1 MKTYIWQTMRRSLE
15 IIVSSFKMALQEF
28 RANKLR
34 TFLSLFGITVGIF
47 CIISVLAIINS
58 METAVK
64 DNLNSIAK
72 ETVFIGKWEN
82 GGGPDYPWWK
92 YIKRPEVTVE
102 EMQLVQKKL
111 IYTSTICFFS
121 SLSGSVEYSNY
132 LVSNVNYYGVSED
145 FESLQ
150 SIVAVSGR
158 NIERHEYEEGANIIL
173 IGYIVAE
180 TLFNNAENAV
190 GKTIKLTKGKS
201 AVIVGLLPKKGSS
214 IFEAWD
220 YDNSIIMPFQLL
232 SQIIPLKNTNPSIMV
247 QAGGKNIP
255 LAELKE
261 ELQGV
266 MRSVRRLSPGEENN
280 FSLTDV
286 DSFTKTL
293 EPIIAGVNLGG
304 WFIAGLSLI
313 VGMFGVANI
322 MFVTV
327 KERTGQIGLK
337 KAIGAKRSVIL
348 TEFLLESAFLCILG
362 GVIGLV
368 LVFILTKLVS
378 AAIGFS
384 VGISLSIFALA
395 ISICIVTGVLA
406 GIIPAITAA
415 KMNPVVAIRSK

>member
-1 MKTYIWQTMRRSLE
+1 MRRSLE

-111 IYTSTICFFS
+111 IYASTICFFS

-150 SIVAVSGR
+150 SIVAASGR

-180 TLFNNAENAV
+180 TLFNKAENAV

-201 AVIVGLLPKKGSS
+201 AVIAGLLPKKGSS

-232 SQIIPLKNTNPSIMV
+232 SQIIPLKNASPSIMV
-247 QAGGKNIP
+247 QGGGKGIP

-304 WFIAGLSLI
+304 WFIAGLSLV

-337 KAIGAKRSVIL
+337 KAIGAKRNVIL

-362 GVIGLV
+362 GVIGLL

-395 ISICIVTGVLA
+395 ISICIITGVLA
-406 GIIPAITAA
+406 GIVPAITAA